1 MSLNLFAFFHINLNY
16 SAIEEN
22 KRSEVIKKCYWPLL
36 NIIKKHELNFGLEI
50 SGHTLEQIQTLDP
63 KWIEFFKSLLH
74 NKKCELIGSGYSQII
89 GPLVPYKLT
98 LKNLEIGNNIYSEI
112 LQVRPNIALI
122 NEQAFS
128 TGMISL
134 YKQMGYETIITEW
147 DNASSINADWDK
159 EVGYLPHVIE
169 DNEGNY
175 INLIWNHSI
184 AFQKFQR
191 YVHGDIDKK
200 DLIEYIKL
208 NLNDKK
214 RVFPLYGNDI
224 EIFDFRPGRYMTEAQ
239 IIQSGEWKRI
249 DDLLI
254 ELRSSQDI
262 NFIKVSDVVK
272 LHKPKLSNLK
282 LTSAAQP
289 ISVKKQSKY
298 NILRW
303 AVTGRDD
310 LKINTDCWKIFSKM
324 NQKNIDNIF
333 KWKKLCYFWSSD
345 FRTHITDNRWRK
357 FLEELESF
365 KINLGIDEN
374 EDKKEIKRS
383 KSLIEPDTIYKDGKF
398 ITFKGKRICCKF
410 NTNRGFAI
418 EEYIDLNHNDKK
430 VFGTLEHGYFDDIRF
445 GADFYSGHTVFEAP
459 GKHKITDLEKV
470 DPEIY
475 QIDNK
480 IFLSCSISTIFG
492 KIKKDWIICDDD
504 GSINLRLSINSK
516 DKNIGSLRLMHLTL
530 NSDFFDE
537 KKIFLTH
544 NGGEKSEIFEV
555 MKNIDFNHDKP
566 ISQLIS
572 ANQGV
577 GITQGKIEIGDYKKR
592 IRLKFNKSDLSLVGL
607 ISSNYIKNKSLI
619 RLMLS
624 AREVDDTSKKSAI
637 NFDNLNI
644 ELKLVDN
651 EIL

>member
-1 MSLNLFAFFHINLNY
+1 MSLNLFAFFHLNLNY

-22 KRSEVIKKCYWPLL
+22 QRGEVIEKCYWPLL

-50 SGHTLEQIQTLDP
+50 TGHTLEQIQTLDP
-63 KWIEFFKSLLH
+63 EWIEFFKSLLH
-74 NKKCELIGSGYSQII
+74 NEKCELIGSGYSQII

-98 LKNLEIGNNIYSEI
+98 LKNLEIGNSVYSEI
-112 LQVRPNIALI
+112 LQVRPKIALI

-147 DNASSINADWDK
+147 DNASSINVDWD
-159 EVGYLPHVIE
+159 EEAGYLPHVIE
-169 DNEGNY
+169 DNEGNN

-200 DLIEYIKL
+200 DLINYIKL
-208 NLNDKK
+208 NINDKE
-214 RVFPLYGNDI
+214 RVFPLYGNDV
-224 EIFDFRPGRYMTEAQ
+224 EIFDFRPGRYMTEAKVV
-239 IIQSGEWKRI
+239 QSGEWKKI
-249 DDLLI
+249 DNLLK
-254 ELRSSQDI
+254 ELRSSKDI

-272 LHKPKLSNLK
+272 LHKPKLSNFK
-282 LTSAAQP
+282 LTSASQP

-324 NQKNIDNIF
+324 NSKNIDNIF

-345 FRTHITDNRWRK
+345 FRTHITDNRWQK
-357 FLEELESF
+357 FLKELESF
-365 KINLGIDEN
+365 KISFGADEN
-374 EDKKEIKRS
+374 EDKKEIKKS
-383 KSLIEPDTIYKDGKF
+383 KSSILPDTINKDGKF
-398 ITFKGKRICCKF
+398 LTFKGKRISCKF
-410 NTNRGFAI
+410 NINRGFAI
-418 EEYIDLNHNDKK
+418 EEYIDLKYNDKK

-445 GADFYSGHTVFEAP
+445 SADFYSGHTVFEAP

-480 IFLSCSISTIFG
+480 IFLSCSISTLFG

-504 GSINLRLSINSK
+504 GSVNLKLSINSK

-544 NGGEKSEIFEV
+544 NGGEKNEIFEV
-555 MKNIDFNHDKP
+555 MKNMNFNHDKP

-577 GITQGKIEIGDYKKR
+577 GITEGIIEIGDYKKR

-619 RLMLS
+619 RLILS
-624 AREVDDTSKKSAI
+624 AREVDDTSKESAI
-637 NFDNLNI
+637 NFDNFNI

-651 EIL
+651 EIF